1 MKKTFLALFGTVL
14 SAGVVLSAVLFS
26 SPLWGLSPSEEEMEA
41 KARFA
46 AAKFQQVVDEEPVS
60 RITVIQN
67 NDPVLLNFEGKP
79 LKIGETELTRGL
91 YCHAMSHLE
100 LNLTRAAVRF
110 QAKIGV
116 NTDPSTV
123 HGQGS
128 VVFIVSDGEKELF
141 RSDVARGAQPA
152 VSIDLPL
159 ENLSRLSLIVTDAG
173 DGIACDHADWGEASV
188 TLEDGQTLW
197 LDELPIQQV
206 GEADTYAPEFPFSFV
221 YNGQS
226 SRAFLGTWNRTDT
239 VRTQGE
245 IQERTILLTEPNG
258 PLQVRC
264 EVKEYLDFPVVE
276 WKLFFKN
283 TETEDTPIIESILPL
298 DTQFRRKNFTPK
310 PTGWWDADFG
320 VNKYYNRQ
328 HEFLLH
334 HVTGSVVRL
343 DDWMPLET
351 PLPPGASCRL
361 ATVGGRP
368 ANLDAPYFNIQ
379 AGDEGW
385 IAVLGWP
392 GQWNAQFSR
401 VGSNGLYVTAG
412 QELTHF
418 KLLPGEEVRSPLV
431 VLMPYFRESWLSA
444 QNIWRSWMIRHNIP
458 RLADGSFVDH
468 HLAACSSHWFEEMT
482 QATAES
488 QKFFIDRYLE
498 EGMKLDYWWMDAGWY
513 PCDNLWV
520 YTGTWRADP
529 DRFPNGLR
537 EVSDHGHSKG
547 VKTIVWFE
555 PERVSHKGEWFTKY
569 HDWLLFADQGPLM
582 DMGNPQAREMVTD
595 TVDRLIKTEGIDL
608 YRQDYNIDPLG
619 NWRRNDAEDRQ
630 GITEIKYVTGYLAYW
645 DALLERNPMLR
656 IDSCA
661 GGGKRDELE
670 AMRRAVPEIR
680 SDYILEPVGNQNHI
694 LGLSLWVPYHG
705 SGIRA
710 MDDYGIRSIL
720 SPYLNLCYDMR
731 DRSIDYSGVR
741 KNLAIWE
748 RYLVPMYGKDF
759 YPLAGLTDRD
769 SVMPGPAD
777 VDTIWCGWQ
786 YDDPENG
793 TGVIQMFRRD
803 RSRQTEGVYP
813 LFGLDGNSTYE
824 FTDVDTGQTREFSG
838 QKLRD
843 EGLPIRI
850 EKAHQAV
857 ILTYKKK

>member
-1 MKKTFLALFGTVL
+1 MKKTFLAIF
-14 SAGVVLSAVLFS
+14 VLSAVLS
-26 SPLWGLSPSEEEMEA
+26 AAPLWGLTPNQEEMDA
-41 KARFA
+41 KQRFA
-46 AAKFQQVVDEEPVS
+46 AAKFQPAADQQPPLP

-67 NDPVLLNFEGKP
+67 NDPVLLNYEGKP
-79 LKIGETELTRGL
+79 LKIGETELARGL
-91 YCHAMSHLE
+91 YCHAVSHLQIE
-100 LNLTRAAVRF
+100 LDRPAVRF

-116 NTDPSTV
+116 NTDVSTH
-123 HGQGS
+123 HGAGS
-128 VVFIVSDGEKELF
+128 VVFIVSDGDKELF
-141 RSDVARGAQPA
+141 RSEVMRGTQPA
-152 VSIDLPL
+152 VSVDLPL
-159 ENLSRLSLIVTDAG
+159 EKLTRVSLMITDAG
-173 DGIACDHADWGEASV
+173 DGISCDHADWGEASV
-188 TLEDGQTLW
+188 TLDDGRTLW
-197 LDELPIQQV
+197 LDEIPLMQN
-206 GEADTYAPEFPFSFV
+206 GETDTYSPDFPFSFV
-221 YNGQS
+221 YGGKP
-226 SRAFLGTWNRTDT
+226 SRAFLKSWNRTDT
-239 VRTQGE
+239 VETKGE
-245 IQERTILLTEPNG
+245 ITHRTILFSEPNG

-264 EVKEYLDFPVVE
+264 EVKEYLDFPAVE
-276 WKLFFKN
+276 WELFFKN
-283 TETEDTPIIESILPL
+283 TGSGDTPIIESILPL
-298 DTQFRRKNFTPK
+298 DTHFRRPDFTPK
-310 PTGWWDADFG
+310 PTGWWEADFG

-334 HVTGSVVRL
+334 HVTGSLVRI

-351 PLPPGASCRL
+351 PLPAGASCRL
-361 ATVGGRP
+361 TTAGGRP
-368 ANLDAPYFNIQ
+368 VNLDAPYFNIQ
-379 AGDEGW
+379 AGNEGW

-392 GQWNAQFSR
+392 GQWSAEFSR
-401 VGSNGLYVTAG
+401 VGGNGLRVAAG

-418 KLLPGEEVRSPLV
+418 KLLPGEEVRSPIAV
-431 VLMPYFRESWLSA
+431 VMPYFRQSWLEG

-458 RLADGSFVDH
+458 RRADGSFVDH

-482 QATAES
+482 QATAET

-513 PCDNLWV
+513 PCDDFWV
-520 YTGTWRADP
+520 NTGTWRPDP
-529 DRFPNGLR
+529 KRFPNGLR
-537 EVSDHGHSKG
+537 EVSDHGHGKG

-555 PERVSHKGEWFTKY
+555 PERVSAKGEWFTQY
-569 HDWLLFADQGPLM
+569 PDWLLLPNEGPFM
-582 DMGNPQAREMVTD
+582 NMGIPEAREMVTD
-595 TVDRLIKTEGIDL
+595 TIDRLIKNEGIDL
-608 YRQDYNIDPLG
+608 YRQDYNFDPLDT
-619 NWRRNDAEDRQ
+619 WRRNDAEDRQ

-645 DALLERNPMLR
+645 DALLQRNPMLR

-694 LGLSLWVPYHG
+694 LGISLWIPYHG

-741 KNLAIWE
+741 RNLDIWE
-748 RYLVPMYGKDF
+748 KYLVPMYGKDF

-769 SVMPGPAD
+769 SVAAGPSD

-803 RSRQTEGVYP
+803 RSRQTEGLYP
-813 LFGLDGNSTYE
+813 LFGLDRGAVYE
-824 FTDVDTGQTREFSG
+824 FTDVDTGQTWEYSG
-838 QKLRD
+838 QTLRD

-850 EKAHQAV
+850 ENAPQAV
-857 ILTYKKK
+857 ILAYKKK